1 MIKKSKPAIAMI
13 ELIFALVIIGIVLLS
28 TPMLIQQSIKSS
40 NVALQQEAIAAASS
54 HMGVIL
60 SMNWDEAN
68 ANLAAGTS
76 PILDTNRTGLSPT
89 QNPLDFN
96 GGALPGLNG
105 ISGRVSLVSGSFAYT
120 SSLVANFGKNKDANE
135 SNITSFDDIDDY
147 DGSDIG
153 ITIYNAQNSSAD
165 IGDYIDTQ
173 INMHSEVEYV
183 EDRPKGLVP
192 LNLYKLNNPTIN
204 INKALETSVA
214 VPTNIKMIHL
224 NLTSNSGVDELDKNI
239 SFDAFSC
246 NIGTYLV
253 QGDDEL

>member
-60 SMNWDEAN
+60 SMNWDEEN
-68 ANLAAGTS
+68 ANLAVGTS

-96 GGALPGLNG
+96 GGTLPGLNG
-105 ISGRVSLVSGSFAYT
+105 VSGRISLVSGSFAHSAT
-120 SSLVANFGKNKDANE
+120 LVANFGANQDANE
-135 SNITSFDDIDDY
+135 SNVTSFDDIDDY
-147 DGSDIG
+147 DGSNVG
-153 ITIYNAQNSSAD
+153 ITVYNAQNSSAD
-165 IGDYIDTQ
+165 IGDYVDTQ
-173 INMHSEVEYV
+173 INMQSTITYV
-183 EDRPKGLVP
+183 EDRPNGFIP
-192 LNLYKLNNPTIN
+192 LNLHTLNSSTIN
-204 INKALETSVA
+204 INRAFETSSP

-224 NLTSNSGVDELDKNI
+224 NLTSNSGIEELDKNI
-239 SFDAFSC
+239 SLDAFSC

-253 QGDDEL
+253 QGEKEL